1 MFLFATLLF
10 HSSEN
15 ELVLQVSEQE
25 LNAMQNLERYLLQ
38 QFKDDQT
45 RSAIE
50 LGNTIEIIQF
60 LQMI

>member
-10 HSSEN
+10 HSAEH
-15 ELVLQVSEQE
+15 ELALQVSELE

-38 QFKDDQT
+38 HHKDDQT

>member
-10 HSSEN
+10 HSSEH
-15 ELVLQVSEQE
+15 ELALQVSELE

-38 QFKDDQT
+38 HHKDDQT

-50 LGNTIEIIQF
+50 LGNIIEIIQF